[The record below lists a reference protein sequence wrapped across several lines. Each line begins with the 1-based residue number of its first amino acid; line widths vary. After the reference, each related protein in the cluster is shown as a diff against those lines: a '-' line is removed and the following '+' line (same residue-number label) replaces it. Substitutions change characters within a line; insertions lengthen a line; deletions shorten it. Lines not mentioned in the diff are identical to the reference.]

1 MKGKKMKLKKLR
13 ITRAKRTA
21 MGRFVCRLLGDECGA
36 VAMEYVVIALL
47 VVAAAV
53 GAAVYFGRAISGG
66 FKGGG
71 DMITDVGTKVE
82 TRSGNVK
89 KEMGDIKKK
98 GAETT
103 KAVQTNMTGGGI
115 KNE

>member
-1 MKGKKMKLKKLR
+1 MKLKKIR

-53 GAAVYFGRAISGG
+53 GAAVYFGKTI
-66 FKGGG
+66 KGGIV
-71 DMITDVGTKVE
+71 DSANMINNTNKVE
-82 TRSGNVK
+82 EAQQIRGRMGTR
-89 KEMGDIKKK
+89 MGTGT
-98 GAETT
+98 GAAN
-103 KAVQTNMTGGGI
+103 AVSSQIAGDDVTD
-115 KNE
+115 E

>member
-1 MKGKKMKLKKLR
+1 MKLKKLR

-21 MGRFVCRLLGDECGA
+21 TGRFVCRLLGDECGA

-66 FKGGG
+66 MKGAG

-82 TRSGNVK
+82 TRSKNVK
-89 KEMGDIKKK
+89 EEMGKVKKA
-98 GAETT
+98 GAKTT
-103 KAVQTNMTGGGI
+103 KDVQQNMTGGGI
-115 KNE
+115 QNE

>member
-1 MKGKKMKLKKLR
+1 MKLKKLR
-13 ITRAKRTA
+13 IEKAKRTA

-53 GAAVYFGRAISGG
+53 GAAVYFGRAMSGG
-66 FKGGG
+66 LKGSA
-71 DMITDVGTKVE
+71 DMITDVGTTVE
-82 TRSGNVK
+82 DRSDKVK
-89 KEMGDIKKK
+89 KEMQDVKKA
-98 GAETT
+98 GAKTT
-103 KAVQTNMTGGGI
+103 QKVQQNMTGGGI

>member
-1 MKGKKMKLKKLR
+1 MKLKKLR

-21 MGRFVCRLLGDECGA
+21 MGRFVCRLLGDDCGA

-53 GAAVYFGRAISGG
+53 GAAVYFGRAVSGG
-66 FKGGG
+66 FKGSA

-82 TRSGNVK
+82 TRSKNVK
-89 KEMGDIKKK
+89 DEMGKVKTE
-98 GAETT
+98 GAKTT
-103 KAVQTNMTGGGI
+103 QKVQQNMTGGGI